1 MNKEMKKKWTTYFK
15 RADLPAFNFVIKKRI
30 VCLHDELYLFS
41 FFSSL
46 RLPSFLFFSFKVVS
60 SLFLDPF
67 LRGSFNSAPATFA
80 SIRSLYHGRHP
91 WPDCRGPTRWRTSRT
106 WWVCEQAS
114 KSIIFFFF
122 SFPRRNWL
130 SAHCML
136 QVYCKLMPVYAS
148 LCKLMQVNSWMIVK
162 PCLLGLQEKMSFGQ
176 FDHVFFVIVWPCGWT
191 HC

>member
-1 MNKEMKKKWTTYFK
+1 MNFTFF
-15 RADLPAFNFVIKKRI
+15 LSFLLFVF
-30 VCLHDELYLFS
+30 L
-41 FFSSL
+41 
-46 RLPSFLFFSFKVVS
+46 LFFSFLSRWFLHYFLILFSVVPS
-60 SLFLDPF
+60 TPSP
-67 LRGSFNSAPATFA
+67 SAPATFA

-114 KSIIFFFF
+114 KSIIFIFF